1 MENKYDIAIN
11 LLKKNKQNRVLDLL
25 KNTDI
30 LDKEKIVEQVLNIDF
45 EMLDEMFSS
54 TQVRSTNIE
63 NLLEP
68 VKAIVEDKLTFEEK
82 NIFESNGAKIVKNN
96 KFAVV
101 IMAGG
106 QGSRLGF
113 EGPKGTFSLELNGK
127 EKFLFEIII
136 DRLKDAQKEFGVE
149 IPCFIMTSKENE
161 KDTKEFFE
169 EHNYF
174 GYNKEKIDFFNQG
187 ESPLLDEEGNL
198 FIGENRAIKFA
209 SDGNGSIFT
218 SMKKEKILEKMK
230 NNKIEWVFIGSVDNI
245 LLNPVDT
252 LLLGLAEDRKT
263 EIATRTIFKNHPHEK
278 VGVFC
283 KKNGNVK
290 VIEYTEIPEE
300 MVEAVNEENEMVFGE
315 AHIMCNLFTRKAL
328 EKASKETLKY
338 HVAYKKSKYLDK
350 NEKVVTPK
358 KENSYKFEKFIF
370 DAFELFDDITIL
382 RGNREN
388 DFAPIKNA
396 DGVDSPKTAKKLYE
410 EKYR

>member
-1 MENKYDIAIN
+1 MKNKYDMAIE
-11 LLKKNKQNRVLDLL
+11 LLKLNKQNRILNLL
-25 KNTDI
+25 QNSDI
-30 LDKEKIVEQVLNIDF
+30 IDKDKIVEQVLNIDF
-45 EMLDEMFSS
+45 KMLNKMFTS
-54 TQVRSTNIE
+54 TQVRSINIE

-68 VKAIVEDKLTFEEK
+68 VKAIVENKLTIEEK
-82 NIFESNGAKIVKNN
+82 NTFKNNGAKIVKNN

-113 EGPKGTFSLELNGK
+113 DGPKGTFSLELNGTK
-127 EKFLFEIII
+127 KFLFEIII
-136 DRLKDAQKEFGVE
+136 DRLKDAKKLYGVE

-161 KDTKEFFE
+161 EATKEFFKKY
-169 EHNYF
+169 NYF

-198 FIGENRAIKFA
+198 FIGENRSIKFA

-230 NNKIEWVFIGSVDNI
+230 KNKVEWVFIGSVDNI

-263 EIATRTIFKNHPHEK
+263 EIATRTIFKNDPHEK

-315 AHIMCNLFTRKAL
+315 AHIMCNLFTYKAL
-328 EKASKETLKY
+328 EKASEEILKY
-338 HVAYKKSKYLDK
+338 HVAYKKSKYLDE